1 MRHLTATIF
10 IIGVTSLLGITY
22 ATAGPC
28 GAEIASFQR
37 TLQQEEKLNP
47 DSVGTAAQTIAAQL
61 EHQPT
66 PRSVE
71 RAKNLAKSEI
81 AAVLARAEKL
91 DAEERQRECLEALA
105 TARLLL
111 DP

>member
-1 MRHLTATIF
+1 MKHLSATVF
-10 IIGVTSLLGITY
+10 IVVASCLDV
-22 ATAGPC
+22 AAASAGSC
-28 GAEIASFQR
+28 GAEITSFQR
-37 TLQQEEKLNP
+37 TLQQQERLNP
-47 DSVGTAAQTIAAQL
+47 GRIGTAPQTIAAEL

-66 PRSVE
+66 PKSAE
-71 RAKNLAKSEI
+71 RAKNCAKSEI

-91 DAEERQRECLEALA
+91 DAEDREGECIGEIE

>member
-1 MRHLTATIF
+1 MRHRIATIL
-10 IIGVTSLLGITY
+10 IVGCASLLGFTY

-28 GAEIASFQR
+28 GVEIESFQR
-37 TLQQEEKLNP
+37 TLQQQEQLNP
-47 DSVGTAAQTIAAQL
+47 DNVGTAAQTIAAQL

-66 PRSVE
+66 PKSVE

-111 DP
+111 NP